1 VTVTFKDWNDVKSSP
16 NGVSIIRQ
24 VPTPVTTLSPSML
37 RPTSASGVSWSIL
50 TTGSNIPGG
59 PNITYVVQCKGD
71 HLTSKTPPFHL
82 LSDAWL
88 DFDTNPGG

>member
-1 VTVTFKDWNDVKSSP
+1 
-16 NGVSIIRQ
+16 
-24 VPTPVTTLSPSML
+24 ML
-37 RPTSASGVSWSIL
+37 RPTSASGVSWS
-50 TTGSNIPGG
+50 SIPGG